1 MAAMTKS
8 LICSHENMGSPDPR
22 NLYLDLLKRVL
33 TDTIFAREPDA
44 DDEGLEY
51 VQGFI
56 KHYIG
61 GRALTMVPLARLD
74 NLHRCAVDVIERHV
88 PGDFIETGVWRGGV
102 TIFMRAILKT
112 YAVADRRVWV
122 ADSFEGLP
130 APDAEKYPIEAKT
143 HSGKVMS
150 SVYKHFAV
158 GLDQVQ
164 ENFARFGFLDDQVRF
179 LKGWFKDTLP
189 SAAISQLAIMRLDGD
204 YYESTQ
210 DALIHLYPKLSPGG
224 YVIIDDYNEDI
235 WTYCRRAV
243 DDYRER
249 EGLDQPLLRV
259 DSKCFYWQK

>member
-1 MAAMTKS
+1 
-8 LICSHENMGSPDPR
+8 
-22 NLYLDLLKRVL
+22 
-33 TDTIFAREPDA
+33 
-44 DDEGLEY
+44 
-51 VQGFI
+51 
-56 KHYIG
+56 
-61 GRALTMVPLARLD
+61 
-74 NLHRCAVDVIERHV
+74 
-88 PGDFIETGVWRGGV
+88 
-102 TIFMRAILKT
+102 
-112 YAVADRRVWV
+112 
-122 ADSFEGLP
+122 
-130 APDAEKYPIEAKT
+130 
-143 HSGKVMS
+143 MS